1 MFGQDSGQTIPV
13 TVTIKRGGVFGGN
26 LLLAFLLIAAWP
38 LIVLFKQFGFEKR
51 RMAPVSGSGGSDD
64 DDSGGDDD

>member
-1 MFGQDSGQTIPV
+1 
-13 TVTIKRGGVFGGN
+13 
-26 LLLAFLLIAAWP
+26 
-38 LIVLFKQFGFEKR
+38 VLFKQFGFEKR